1 MDAMQ
6 KAKLEPKRM
15 TMVHA
20 DLSLEPCMVLIEC
33 IKGAAP
39 SMRISPPLILYQMR
53 SVEDKQRTLTPEA
66 QKIYDTCS
74 FLNEDA

>member
-39 SMRISPPLILYQMR
+39 SMRISSPLILYQMR